1 MPVSIAWDRLPKQ
14 LDAIASLTVGDKL
27 RVVDGVLEVDP
38 PRMLRAASRFLRG
51 DYGLESVVW
60 VEYVILCS
68 LERLRDRR
76 LEDPQ
81 GTAQLAEQLCA
92 AYSGLRKLSTTYRGD
107 SAIGYKI
114 ASLQQLLASQL
125 RDRPRRRQ

>member
-1 MPVSIAWDRLPKQ
+1 MPVSIAWDRLPRQ

-38 PRMLRAASRFLRG
+38 PHMLRAASRFLRG

-68 LERLRDRR
+68 LERL